1 MEFLSLRCR
10 PPSFQNILATRS
22 EERADF
28 AGYSEAD
35 PGFLNL
41 YSPWKGIEIGRF
53 VNFSKGGGGG
63 GCKPLKPLAQS
74 IPSHPWFLE
83 GPEAWKW
90 VWKMAWF
97 GLKQSDLEPERT
109 PHQESVQEETLPS
122 ESPDPPHLFWGA
134 WINQHFSL
142 VGWQS
147 EMTWL
152 WFQRV
157 RRRGFITYN
166 RILD

>member
-1 MEFLSLRCR
+1 MQTSLLPKHPSNKERGESWFCR
-10 PPSFQNILATRS
+10 LFRGGSRIFKFIFTLKRDWNRYGLWTFQR
-22 EERADF
+22 
-28 AGYSEAD
+28 GC
-35 PGFLNL
+35 
-41 YSPWKGIEIGRF
+41 
-53 VNFSKGGGGG
+53 
-63 GCKPLKPLAQS
+63 CKPLNPLAQS